1 MANHP
6 GFGVLLTRLLSN
18 RRVDVAWLSSASG
31 VPETELR
38 AVISGVPPLASQL
51 DDLASALG
59 FHAADL
65 YVIADLRGPEAL
77 TPRDPAAGS
86 AIADLVRIAMALPSG
101 QRAHIHRLVD
111 QLPLE
116 LKERPSAPPFMY
128 DQQEVGFGAMLA
140 NLLCGNRNL
149 HSPTAAAK
157 TLALLTEG
165 RVYLAASTI
174 SGIGRGRVP
183 LTPDRVAGFA
193 TALGIPAGDL
203 AAITG
208 VELREPSRPDEPLA
222 AEMARLLWNCRRL
235 TMAQAGRVRDEAE
248 SMLVAVPDDASGE
261 DWNRVCHH
269 HGKWWGAPR
278 R

>member
-1 MANHP
+1 M
-6 GFGVLLTRLLSN
+6 LLTRLLNN
-18 RRVDVAWLSSASG
+18 RRADVAWLSSASG
-31 VPETELR
+31 IPETELR
-38 AVISGVPPLASQL
+38 SVASGTPPLASQL
-51 DDLASALG
+51 DDLAPALG

-65 YVIADLRGPEAL
+65 YVIADVPVPEAF

-86 AIADLVRIAMALPSG
+86 AITDLVRITMALPSD
-101 QRAHIHRLVD
+101 QRAHVHRLVD

-116 LKERPSAPPFMY
+116 LEERPSAPPFTY
-128 DQQEVGFGAMLA
+128 DQQKVGFGAMLV

-149 HSPTAAAK
+149 HSLTAVAK
-157 TLALLTEG
+157 TVALLTDG

-193 TALGIPAGDL
+193 TALGIQAGDL

-208 VELREPSRPDEPLA
+208 VELREPSRPDDPLA
-222 AEMARLLWNCRRL
+222 AEMAGLLWNCRRL
-235 TMAQAGRVRDEAE
+235 TRAQVGHVRDEAE
-248 SMLVAVPDDASGE
+248 SMLVAVPDDAPDE
-261 DWNRVCHH
+261 DWNRVHHH
-269 HGKWWGAPR
+269 HGRWWGTPR